1 MKFAIVGA
9 GAMARLRKAA
19 LDASKVASCIGVFDI
34 DPARAARLAGDGAVY
49 TSLDALISDPG
60 IDAVII
66 STPPDT
72 HARIAISAMLA
83 GKHVLVEKPMANSL
97 AACQEMLKVA
107 RQTDRVLTVG
117 FNHRYFPAIADVR
130 RAVRDGEI
138 GDLCY
143 VRGFTGHTGLSEFKS
158 DWMYAK
164 DVMGGGTLMDNGIHL
179 IDLVS
184 HVMGPVNG
192 VQGKVQNRIWN
203 LGESEDNAFGILT
216 GTDGVIGTLN
226 ASWSEWKGY
235 HFFIEAYGTR
245 GMARAY
251 YAPMQSMVITMSEP
265 GGRSK
270 KRVNRYL
277 PLIIREKLQ
286 GWQYSAVKTLVLE
299 LADFVSLVNG
309 EAVYGPIARAEDGL
323 RATEIANLVYE
334 SSSSGVAVELSKAP

>member
-1 MKFAIVGA
+1 MKFSIVGA
-9 GAMARLRKAA
+9 GAMAGLRKSA
-19 LDASKVASCIGVFDI
+19 LDASKVASCAGVFDI
-34 DPARAARLAGDGAVY
+34 DPARAARLAGDGVPY
-49 TSLDALISDPG
+49 SSLDALIAAPDV
-60 IDAVII
+60 DAVII
-66 STPPDT
+66 CTPPDT
-72 HARIAISAMLA
+72 HASIAISAMRA

-97 AACQEMLKVA
+97 AACQEMLDVA
-107 RQTDRVLTVG
+107 SQTGRVLTVG
-117 FNHRYFPAIADVR
+117 FNHRYFPAVADVR

-138 GDLCY
+138 GDLRY

-164 DVMGGGTLMDNGIHL
+164 DIMGGGTLMDNGIHL

-184 HVMGPVNG
+184 HIMGPICD
-192 VQGKVQNRIWN
+192 VQGRVQNRIWN
-203 LGESEDNAFGILT
+203 LDQSEDNAFGILT
-216 GTDGVIGTLN
+216 GVDGVIGTLN

-251 YAPMQSMVITMSEP
+251 YAPMQSMIITMSEP
-265 GGRSK
+265 GGRPK

-299 LADFVSLVNG
+299 LADFVDLANG
-309 EAVYGPIARAEDGL
+309 QPIDGPIARAEDGL
-323 RATEIANLVYE
+323 RAIEIANLVYA
-334 SSSSGVAVELSKAP
+334 SSASGAAVKLSEAR